1 MQLSRRV
8 QSLRPAATVA
18 VSNRAKELCRKGV
31 PVLSF
36 GAGEPDFDTPP
47 RIKQAAIDAL
57 NAGLTKYAPAAGDPE
72 TRAVIAEKLTRE
84 NGIPDCTAQHVVIA
98 GGGKHALYLLFQALL
113 DPPAPGEKPWEVL
126 LPVPAWVSYDPMA
139 RLAGGEV
146 VELGTTPQNDFKIT
160 PQQLEAAITPRSRV
174 LLLNSPSNPCGTM
187 YTPDEIRALAAVVE
201 RAAKTVAPDLVVI
214 SDEIY
219 EKIIYGGIEHLS
231 LGSIPGIAA
240 RTITMN
246 GMGKAYAMTGW
257 RVGYLAGSG
266 EFGLQVAKATE
277 KLIGQMTTSI
287 AQFVFPAVRTA
298 ITQCADDVEQM
309 RRAFARRAEL
319 IYSLSKEIPG
329 WVCPRPTGAFYLF
342 PDISAYLGKTS
353 PGGRPLK
360 AALDVG
366 EALLEECQI
375 AVVPGEDFGGCGH
388 RHIRLSFA
396 CSDEQIRE
404 GMKRMAEFFAKVR

>member
-18 VSNRAKELCRKGV
+18 VSNRAKELIRSGI

-36 GAGEPDFDTPP
+36 GAGEPDFDTPE

-57 NAGLTKYAPAAGDPE
+57 KAGLTKYAPAAGDPE

-84 NGIPDCTAQHVVIA
+84 NKIPNCTAQHVIIA

-113 DPPAPGEKPWEVL
+113 DPPAPGEQPWEVL

-146 VELGTTPQNDFKIT
+146 VELGTTAQGDFKIT
-160 PQQLEAAITPRSRV
+160 PEQLERAITPRSRI

-187 YTPDEIRALAAVVE
+187 YTPAEIRELAAVVE
-201 RAAKTVAPDLVVI
+201 RAAKTIAPDLVVI

-219 EKIIYGGIEHLS
+219 EKIVYGGIEPLS
-231 LGSIPGIAA
+231 PGSIPGIAE

-246 GMGKAYAMTGW
+246 GLGKAYAMTGW
-257 RVGYLAGSG
+257 RIGYFAGSG
-266 EFGLQVAKATE
+266 DFGLKVAKAGE

-298 ITQCADDVEQM
+298 LTQCADDVEAM
-309 RRAFARRAEL
+309 RRCYARRAEL
-319 IYSLSKEIPG
+319 IYELAREIPG

-342 PDISAYLGKTS
+342 PDISAYLGRTS
-353 PGGRPLK
+353 PGGQPLN
-360 AALDVG
+360 AAVDVA
-366 EALLEECQI
+366 EALLEECRI

-388 RHIRLSFA
+388 RHIRISFA

-404 GMKRMAEFFAKVR
+404 GMSRMTEFFKGVK